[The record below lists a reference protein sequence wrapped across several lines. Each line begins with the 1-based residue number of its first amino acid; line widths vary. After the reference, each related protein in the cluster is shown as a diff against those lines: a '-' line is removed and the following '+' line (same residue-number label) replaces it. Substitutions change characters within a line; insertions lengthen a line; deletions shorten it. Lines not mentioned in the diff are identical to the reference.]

1 MWDLVGHD
9 KAIARLDR
17 ALKAGRIAH
26 FYLITGPARV
36 GKTTLALRLAQA
48 LNCAGP
54 AERPCGEC
62 RACRRIEA
70 GTHLD
75 VRVIRLEPRPDGG
88 DEGRGRPRSGE
99 KNIGIDQVRQLLHEA
114 ALSPGEGRF
123 KVYLVQDAE
132 NLSIEA
138 ANSLLKLLEEPPPQ
152 VVLILTAADANML
165 LPTIVSRCQPVRL
178 QPVPADVIALHLQTR
193 YGVET
198 GRAAVLARIAAGRIG
213 WAIAAAGD
221 STQVQERGE
230 TLGRLVALA
239 HAGLAERFAVAG
251 DLAADFGHERASVY
265 FGLDLWTTW
274 WRDVLLVQ
282 TGAEEMVANA
292 DRLDV
297 LRAQANSCRA
307 DEAQAFL
314 VRIGVAR
321 AQLEQNVNARLALES
336 LLLHIPLGRA
346 D

>member
-54 AERPCGEC
+54 AGRPCGEC

-99 KNIGIDQVRQLLHEA
+99 KNIGIDQVRELLHEA
-114 ALSPGEGRF
+114 ALSPAKAGSRSTSSRTRRTSPSRRPT
-123 KVYLVQDAE
+123 A
-132 NLSIEA
+132 S
-138 ANSLLKLLEEPPPQ
+138 SSLLEEPPPQ

-193 YGVET
+193 HGVEA

-221 STQVQERGE
+221 PTQGRSAAKRSDVWWRWPTRGWRSALPSRATWPP
-230 TLGRLVALA
+230 TLGTNGPVFTSDWTY
-239 HAGLAERFAVAG
+239 GLHGGATCCSSR
-251 DLAADFGHERASVY
+251 RARRSWSPTPTASTRC
-265 FGLDLWTTW
+265 G
-274 WRDVLLVQ
+274 RRRI
-282 TGAEEMVANA
+282 G
-292 DRLDV
+292 
-297 LRAQANSCRA
+297 CRRGRGPGFSA
-307 DEAQAFL
+307 
-314 VRIGVAR
+314 RIGVAR
-321 AQLEQNVNARLALES
+321 ARLEQNVNARLALES